1 MTNWRRYIRCLLC
14 VMAVYALPVNGMSK
28 EDSIFNE
35 RCKHIDWPILYIV
48 TRDSVL
54 PTFTRVE
61 APEGCDG
68 IGITNNEKVPGRMVI
83 VLKNDTVYDSGE
95 YKKDTAGMTIRV
107 RGNSSAYYTYTD
119 KKPYKIKLEKK
130 CDLLFRG
137 NENLYADKDWVLL
150 RHALCETLVGNMVN
164 RAIGMEWTPAEQP
177 VFVFLNDS
185 YWGVYMLTEN
195 VKRSKCRVDIDKDGY
210 LFEYDA
216 YWWNED
222 FHIESRYYYNY
233 TLKYPASDEISAAQL
248 DYLTAHLQTVESV
261 FHEPEGLDSVI
272 DIHSYARWLWVHDI
286 IGTRDGGGS
295 NMYLVKKDESPES
308 KQAMICAWDFDGSYA
323 KKGQWSA
330 VHDLWWFWWFF
341 NIPQKLF
348 VNEYIR
354 LYDTQVVNLFDKL
367 VYSIDSLMETP
378 LVAALDSAYVMENQ
392 RWSEKNKSAS
402 HLLQTLRNYLLNRK
416 TEVASLMDDLRANYV
431 YEAVP
436 TVIDAETYVLRAFDI
451 LGRPIPETTA
461 SGFVIIRKSDG
472 TSTKQ
477 IRIRN

>member
-1 MTNWRRYIRCLLC
+1 MLC
-14 VMAVYALPVNGMSK
+14 VMVVYALPVNGMSK

-233 TLKYPASDEISAAQL
+233 TL
-248 DYLTAHLQTVESV
+248 
-261 FHEPEGLDSVI
+261 
-272 DIHSYARWLWVHDI
+272 
-286 IGTRDGGGS
+286 
-295 NMYLVKKDESPES
+295 
-308 KQAMICAWDFDGSYA
+308 
-323 KKGQWSA
+323 
-330 VHDLWWFWWFF
+330 
-341 NIPQKLF
+341 
-348 VNEYIR
+348 
-354 LYDTQVVNLFDKL
+354 
-367 VYSIDSLMETP
+367 
-378 LVAALDSAYVMENQ
+378 
-392 RWSEKNKSAS
+392 
-402 HLLQTLRNYLLNRK
+402 
-416 TEVASLMDDLRANYV
+416 
-431 YEAVP
+431 
-436 TVIDAETYVLRAFDI
+436 
-451 LGRPIPETTA
+451 
-461 SGFVIIRKSDG
+461 
-472 TSTKQ
+472 
-477 IRIRN
+477 